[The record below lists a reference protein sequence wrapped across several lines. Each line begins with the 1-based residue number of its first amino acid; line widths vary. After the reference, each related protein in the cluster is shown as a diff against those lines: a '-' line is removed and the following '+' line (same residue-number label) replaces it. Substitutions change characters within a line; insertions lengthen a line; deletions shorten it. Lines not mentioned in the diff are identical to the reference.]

1 MAENSDSF
9 VDRSCMGV
17 AARQSVLCL
26 GLDPQP
32 GHIAKAAPELF
43 KKHRLPV
50 LDDEAYGHEHRE
62 QLAGIFL
69 DFSKQAMDAVGEQ
82 AVWVK
87 LQSAFWEVAG
97 PWGLAALED
106 AVHYAR
112 ELGYI
117 VILDGKRGDGG
128 DTAKA
133 YARAYLGPHSPY
145 DALTINGSIGQA
157 CVEHFV
163 AALKVNHKAAFT
175 LCRTSFKPDS
185 VLEQALIMDR
195 AGILKKLNDVDLHR
209 GGKPH
214 PSSFEWILDQGSTSH
229 WHTVATMIQAWGR
242 ECLGECG
249 WSNLGAV
256 VGATSQESII
266 ARALMPSTW
275 FLVPGYGAQGGGAD
289 DAVLGA
295 DENGF
300 GITVNSSRGLLYP
313 KDGDIGAAARQ
324 ARQDL
329 NNALRRAGKG
339 LAWLP

>member
-1 MAENSDSF
+1 MAEDQASF
-9 VDRSCMGV
+9 TDRSVMGIV
-17 AARQSVLCL
+17 ARQSVLCL

-32 GHIAKAAPELF
+32 GYIARAAPEIF
-43 KKHRLPV
+43 RKHGVPII
-50 LDDEAYGHEHRE
+50 DDDAYGREHRE
-62 QLAGIFL
+62 GLAQVFL
-69 DFSKQAMDAVGEQ
+69 DFCKRAMDEVGEE

-106 AVHYAR
+106 VAHCAR
-112 ELGYI
+112 ELGHI
-117 VILDGKRGDGG
+117 VILDAKKGDGG

-133 YARAYLGPHSPY
+133 YARAYLGPQSLY

-157 CVEHFV
+157 CVEHFLN
-163 AALKVNHKAAFT
+163 AIKANGGAAFM

-185 VLEQALIMDR
+185 VFEQSDGIM
-195 AGILKKLNDVDLHR
+195 
-209 GGKPH
+209 PH
-214 PSSFEWILDQGSTSH
+214 WQR
-229 WHTVATMIQAWGR
+229 VAAAIEEWGR
-242 ECLGECG
+242 PLVGKCG

-256 VGATSQESII
+256 VGATSQESIV
-266 ARALMPSTW
+266 ARELMPQTW

-313 KDGDIGAAARQ
+313 KDGDIGAAAKQ
-324 ARQDL
+324 ARLDL
-329 NNALRRAGKG
+329 NAALRRAGKG